1 MRASADPASAR
12 IGGRRRREA
21 AEDFRL
27 MADSA
32 PVMIWVAD
40 PEGQAVYFNRPWL
53 DFTGRPSD
61 EQLGLAWADAVHP
74 DDRGR
79 TLGIQLDAIR
89 ESRPFELEYRLLRH
103 DGAPRWVLTRGV
115 PLHRAGRLQG
125 FVGSCVDITE
135 ARQREQDFKALAE
148 NIPDVIVRL
157 DRALRCLYVNPAVEP
172 AFGRRPGE
180 LIGRALGDALLPA
193 NITQALLS
201 ATERAFATGSDQ
213 RFEFQADDRAE
224 RRHFAG
230 RVIPERAAGAIDAV
244 LVIVYDVTAR
254 AREDEKRAEQL
265 ARERNARAHAESA
278 TLARDHFLSIVSHE
292 LRTPLN
298 GIKTWAHFIDHQL
311 RDADPS
317 IRRAIAGVMIGVDQ
331 QARLI
336 DELLDMTRALSGKL
350 GLIKHPVALLP
361 LIAEAVDAH
370 RPAAGEREITL
381 LTRYDIGDAEVH
393 GDAARVRQIFS
404 NLLANAVKFT
414 PPKGCIWVEASLEP
428 AMARVE
434 VRDNGSGI
442 APEFLPHVFD
452 PFRQADQGSTRR
464 VQQGVGLGLALA
476 QRLAELHGGHVTC
489 ESAGPG
495 MGSTFR
501 VYLPLR
507 HDAAARPALTPSL
520 AALSNLPSL
529 DGIGVLLIDDQRE
542 ARESLAALLAQSGAA
557 VRMAA
562 SAREA
567 LQLLEASPEA
577 EVPEVI
583 VCDIAMPDEDG
594 YAALKRIRAWEAAQP
609 GPAASRPAV
618 AISAYSERE
627 DRLRALSEGFQAHL
641 SKPISPAELML
652 VISNAART
660 ARS

>member
-1 MRASADPASAR
+1 MSVGADPASTR
-12 IGGRRRREA
+12 IGGRRRRDA
-21 AEDFRL
+21 ADDFRL

-53 DFTGRPSD
+53 EFTGRPSG
-61 EQLGLAWADAVHP
+61 EQIGLAWADAIHP
-74 DDRGR
+74 EDRSR
-79 TLGIQLDAIR
+79 TLETHLEAIR
-89 ESRPFELEYRLLRH
+89 DSRPFELEYRLIRH
-103 DGAPRWVLTRGV
+103 DGAPRWVLARGV

-125 FVGSCVDITE
+125 FVGSCLDITE
-135 ARQREQDFKALAE
+135 ARQREQDFRTLAE
-148 NIPDVIVRL
+148 NIPDVIARL
-157 DRALRCLYVNPAVEP
+157 DRAMRCLYVNPAVEP
-172 AFGRRPGE
+172 AFGCRAE
-180 LIGRALGDALLPA
+180 DLIGRAVDALLPP
-193 NITQALLS
+193 NITQPLLA
-201 ATERAFATGSDQ
+201 ATQRAFASGADQ
-213 RFEFQADDRAE
+213 RFDFQAGDRGE

-230 RVIPERAAGAIDAV
+230 RVIPERAAGAVDAV

-336 DELLDMTRALSGKL
+336 DELLDMTRALGGNL
-350 GLIKHPVALLP
+350 GLVKHPVALMP
-361 LIAEAVDAH
+361 LIADAVDEH
-370 RPAAGEREITL
+370 RPAANEREITL
-381 LTRYDIGDAEVH
+381 LTRYEIGDAEVH

-414 PPKGCIWVEASLEP
+414 PAKGCIRVEASIDD
-428 AMARVE
+428 AMARVD

-442 APEFLPHVFD
+442 PPEFLPYVFD

-464 VQQGVGLGLALA
+464 VQQGLGLGLALV
-476 QRLAELHGGHVTC
+476 QRLAELHGGHVSC

-495 MGSTFR
+495 KGSTFR

-507 HDAAARPALTPSL
+507 RESGARPALTPSL
-520 AALSNLPSL
+520 AAFSTLPSL
-529 DGIGVLLIDDQRE
+529 DGIAVLLIDDQRE
-542 ARESLAALLAQSGAA
+542 ARESLAALLAQAGAS
-557 VRMAA
+557 VRTAA

-567 LQLLEASPEA
+567 LRVLESTPDA
-577 EVPEVI
+577 EMPEVI

-594 YAALKRIRAWEAAQP
+594 YAALKRIRAWEAARP
-609 GPAASRPAV
+609 LPAMRRPAV
-618 AISAYSERE
+618 AISAYGERE

-660 ARS
+660 TRT